1 MTQEDYAKLLRLAE
15 ENGFVQSRKASRK
28 NIYKEIFNRW
38 LIEKNMLYVKRSIP
52 DDELETYLKHL
63 AYLCS
68 PASGLTTAKK
78 IKERAAIGAY
88 ILYVISPPTTSYN
101 FCVENPN
108 KNKIL
113 IKKV

>member
-1 MTQEDYAKLLRLAE
+1 MTAEEYIKYLRLAE

-28 NIYKEIFNRW
+28 NIFKEIFNRW

-52 DDELETYLKHL
+52 DTELETYLRYL
-63 AYLCS
+63 AFLCD
-68 PASGLTTAKK
+68 PASGLTSAKK
-78 IKERAAIGAY
+78 LKERAAIGAY
-88 ILYVISPPTTSYN
+88 ILYFISPPTTSYN